1 MRVDPEI
8 VVDEKPEVYRPA
20 DDSFL
25 LLRAVSV
32 APGERFLDVGTGTGL
47 VALHAARIT
56 TAVAT
61 DVTPDAVAL
70 ARHNARRSGVALEV
84 VWTDLMAG
92 IKGPFDVVAFNP
104 PYLEGRAT
112 SALERAWDGGA
123 DGSEVS
129 VRFLN
134 DLPRI
139 LSPSGRA
146 YVVLSRENARAREV
160 ADAMYRVA
168 VLGSKPLF
176 FERLDALEL
185 RQ

>member
-1 MRVDPEI
+1 M
-8 VVDEKPEVYRPA
+8 A
-20 DDSFL
+20 
-25 LLRAVSV
+25 
-32 APGERFLDVGTGTGL
+32 LD
-47 VALHAARIT
+47 I
-56 TAVAT
+56 
-61 DVTPDAVAL
+61 
-70 ARHNARRSGVALEV
+70 

-129 VRFLN
+129 LRFLN

-146 YVVLSRENARAREV
+146 YLVVSRENVRAREI
-160 ADAMYRVA
+160 ADAMYRVT
-168 VLGSKPLF
+168 VLASKPLF